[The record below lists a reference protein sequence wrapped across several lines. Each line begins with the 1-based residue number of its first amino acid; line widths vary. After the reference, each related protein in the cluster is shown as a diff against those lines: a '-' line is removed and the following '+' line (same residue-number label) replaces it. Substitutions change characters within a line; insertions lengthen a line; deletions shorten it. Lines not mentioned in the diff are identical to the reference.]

1 MNNDK
6 TVIMPIA
13 TGVKPSDYDTLAREI
28 VDNSEPIVLDGDRA
42 VASILDSAKPIVLES
57 DLAVTSI
64 LDSARP
70 MAELGQRANVPLARK
85 LSPFDLATYPIP
97 DDFDPLTAPPL
108 NVDIAR
114 PMVDLGQSDF
124 GVRFIDD
131 VIAHPFDRPLD
142 QVIGDLVEPVT
153 VNLPMAEKPSLS
165 ELAGYPSVNLPMAE
179 KPTPQEISS
188 YPIPEDFDPVTA
200 PPLIPANFDPVTA
213 PPLDVSAVAQQISSP
228 GIPLSEASIKSL
240 LSGGAQRDLDK
251 DEPTL

>member
-1 MNNDK
+1 MNNNK

-28 VDNSEPIVLDGDRA
+28 VDNSEPIVLDGDLA
-42 VASILDSAKPIVLES
+42 VASILGSAKPIVLES

-70 MAELGQRANVPLARK
+70 MVE
-85 LSPFDLATYPIP
+85 
-97 DDFDPLTAPPL
+97 
-108 NVDIAR
+108 
-114 PMVDLGQSDF
+114 LGQSDF

-142 QVIGDLVEPVT
+142 QVIGDLVEPIT

-165 ELAGYPSVNLPMAE
+165 DLAGYPSVNLPMAE
-179 KPTPQEISS
+179 KPKPQEISS

-228 GIPLSEASIKSL
+228 GIPLSEVSIKSL
-240 LSGGAQRDLDK
+240 LSGGVQRDRDK